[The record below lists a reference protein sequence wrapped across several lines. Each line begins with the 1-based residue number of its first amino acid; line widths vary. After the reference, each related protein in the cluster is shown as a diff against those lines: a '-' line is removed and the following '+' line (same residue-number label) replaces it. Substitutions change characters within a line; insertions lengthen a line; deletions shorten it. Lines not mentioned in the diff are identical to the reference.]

1 MTSAL
6 DILKRYKNVAVVG
19 ATTTE
24 GRPGNTAP
32 KFLIDHGFNVI
43 PVNPNE
49 TELFGRKAYPSL
61 SDIPD
66 PVDIVNVFRRSE
78 AAPEIVDE
86 AIKIG
91 AKVVW
96 MQEGVEHEEAAATA
110 RAAGLEV
117 VMNLCIHCTVR
128 DNEAELAANA

>member
-1 MTSAL
+1 MTSEL
-6 DILKRYKNVAVVG
+6 DILKQYKNIAVVG
-19 ATTTE
+19 ATATE

-66 PVDIVNVFRRSE
+66 AVDIVNVFRRSE

-117 VMNLCIHCTVR
+117 VMNLCIHCTVQ

>member
-1 MTSAL
+1 MTSPL
-6 DILKRYKNVAVVG
+6 DILKQYKTVAVVG
-19 ATTTE
+19 ATATE

-32 KFLIDHGFNVI
+32 KFLIAHGFNVI

-49 TELFGRKAYPSL
+49 TEIFECKAYPSL
-61 SDIPD
+61 SDIPEK
-66 PVDIVNVFRRSE
+66 VHIVNVFRRSE
-78 AAPEIVDE
+78 AAPAIVDE

-117 VMNLCIHCTVR
+117 IMNLCIHCTVQ
-128 DNEAELAANA
+128 DNEAELAASA

>member
-1 MTSAL
+1 MTSEL
-6 DILKRYKNVAVVG
+6 DILKQYKNVAVVG
-19 ATTTE
+19 ATATK

-49 TELFGRKAYPSL
+49 TELFGRTAYPSL

-66 PVDIVNVFRRSE
+66 PVDIVNVFRRTE
-78 AAPEIVDE
+78 AAPEIVAE

-91 AKVVW
+91 A
-96 MQEGVEHEEAAATA
+96 
-110 RAAGLEV
+110 
-117 VMNLCIHCTVR
+117 NII
-128 DNEAELAANA
+128 

>member
-1 MTSAL
+1 MTSPL
-6 DILKRYKNVAVVG
+6 DILKQYKTVAVVG
-19 ATTTE
+19 ATATE

-32 KFLIDHGFNVI
+32 KFLIAHGFNVI

-49 TELFGRKAYPSL
+49 TEIFERKAYPSL
-61 SDIPD
+61 SDIPEK
-66 PVDIVNVFRRSE
+66 VHIVNVFRRSE
-78 AAPEIVDE
+78 AAPAIVDE

-117 VMNLCIHCTVR
+117 IMNLCIHCTVQ
-128 DNEAELAANA
+128 DNEAELAASA

>member
-1 MTSAL
+1 MTSEL
-6 DILKRYKNVAVVG
+6 DILKQYKNIAVVG
-19 ATTTE
+19 ATATK

-49 TELFGRKAYPSL
+49 TELFGRTAYPSL

-78 AAPEIVDE
+78 AAPEIVAE

-128 DNEAELAANA
+128 DNEAELPPNA

>member
-1 MTSAL
+1 MTSPL
-6 DILKRYKNVAVVG
+6 DILKQYKTVAVVG
-19 ATTTE
+19 ATTTI

-32 KFLIDHGFNVI
+32 KFLIDHGFSVI

-49 TELFGRKAYPSL
+49 TEIFGRKAYPSL

-78 AAPEIVDE
+78 AAPAIVDE

-117 VMNLCIHCTVR
+117 IMNTCIHCTIN
-128 DNEAELAANA
+128 DNEAEFAGNG